1 MKPILLWKS
10 IVNYGV
16 IPKRLNSL
24 NYKNIFKFSSS
35 NDSNLDSYLILL
47 SSGLESYGKYV
58 RSSEKYIDFAHNAL
72 INE

>member
-1 MKPILLWKS
+1 M
-10 IVNYGV
+10 

-58 RSSEKYIDFAHNAL
+58 RSSEK
-72 INE
+72 